1 MIRQRFQRVALFL
14 ALLSV
19 RPDSGF
25 AQSAAAGT
33 PNGQAATDVIQTT
46 EHSDARPLRER
57 PRTAGYLP
65 FLSAYSYRPVPDLQ
79 LDHTS
84 KIASLVQN
92 GAMNLSLQD
101 AIELAIENN
110 LDVEIHRYDFA
121 IADTDVLRAKG
132 GGITRGVNFTEAQVP
147 SGVGGPGSPLLNA
160 AAATVNPTNPT
171 ITNTFEL
178 NQIQQVQTNL
188 SLQGTSAFSTGP
200 AIPTYDPTFVGQL
213 AWVKRT
219 PLLTSTT
226 AGSSVGSST
235 QGTNDTLNNTLANF
249 SAVQAF
255 STGTQF
261 QAGINNSAQLL
272 TSTSSDA
279 NPFFAPPNAIF
290 TVSQSLLR
298 GFGTGVNRRYIRI
311 ANNDVKITRL
321 IFRQQLIDIVS
332 GVTRLYYDLVS
343 LREDV
348 AVKQETLTAAR
359 KLYSDDQSQVEV
371 GTLPPLE
378 LTRAQSLVASSELD
392 LVRSQGLVAQQE
404 TVLKSQLARRGSG
417 DDILKTVTIVPTD
430 PIVIPATDTLSPVD
444 ELISQALG
452 ERPDFAQAMLQVTNG
467 QITLEGSRNN
477 LRPELDLFGS
487 IQTRGTLSTV
497 SLAPAIPSPITTPS
511 LSTARVYEAGIQLT
525 LPIRNRIAQA
535 DAQRDT
541 LQLRQMQARLQQ
553 LENQVRVEVQ
563 NAYTAV
569 QVARAAYN
577 AAVNS
582 RKYQEQV
589 LQADRDRLSVGATSN
604 FFIVQDA
611 SYLAQARSTEV
622 AARSTYIEAK
632 VALDRA
638 IGTVLETNRI
648 DLDEA
653 IRGSN

>member
-1 MIRQRFQRVALFL
+1 V
-14 ALLSV
+14 
-19 RPDSGF
+19 
-25 AQSAAAGT
+25 GT
-33 PNGQAATDVIQTT
+33 
-46 EHSDARPLRER
+46 
-57 PRTAGYLP
+57 
-65 FLSAYSYRPVPDLQ
+65 
-79 LDHTS
+79 
-84 KIASLVQN
+84 
-92 GAMNLSLQD
+92 
-101 AIELAIENN
+101 
-110 LDVEIHRYDFA
+110 
-121 IADTDVLRAKG
+121 
-132 GGITRGVNFTEAQVP
+132 
-147 SGVGGPGSPLLNA
+147 
-160 AAATVNPTNPT
+160 
-171 ITNTFEL
+171 
-178 NQIQQVQTNL
+178 
-188 SLQGTSAFSTGP
+188 
-200 AIPTYDPTFVGQL
+200 
-213 AWVKRT
+213 
-219 PLLTSTT
+219 
-226 AGSSVGSST
+226 ST
-235 QGTNDTLNNTLANF
+235 QGSDGTLNNTLANF
-249 SAVQAF
+249 SLVQGF

-261 QAGINNSAQLL
+261 QAGVNNNAQIL
-272 TSTSSDA
+272 TSSRSDA

-290 TVSQSLLR
+290 TVSQPLLR

-311 ANNDVKITRL
+311 ANNDIKITRL

-332 GVTRLYYDLVS
+332 GVARLYYDLVS

-359 KLYSDDQSQVEV
+359 KLYSDDQAQVEV

-417 DDILKTVTIVPTD
+417 DDILKTVTITPTD
-430 PIVIPATDTLSPVD
+430 TIVIPATETLAPVE

-452 ERPDFAQAMLQVTNG
+452 ERPDFAQAVLQVTNG
-467 QITLEGSRNN
+467 QITLEGSKNE

-487 IQTRGTLSTV
+487 LQTRGTLSAA
-497 SLAPAIPSPITTPS
+497 SLAPAIPSPIATPS
-511 LSTARVYEAGIQLT
+511 IATARIYEGGIQLT
-525 LPIRNRIAQA
+525 LPMRNRIAQA

-553 LENQVRVEVQ
+553 LENQLRVEVQ

-577 AAVNS
+577 AAVKS
-582 RKYQEQV
+582 RQYQEQV

-638 IGTVLETNRI
+638 IGTVLENNHI
-648 DLDEA
+648 NLDEA
-653 IRGSN
+653 IRGSK

>member
-1 MIRQRFQRVALFL
+1 MIRRRFQRVALFL

-19 RPDSGF
+19 WPDSGF
-25 AQSAAAGT
+25 AQSPAAPT
-33 PNGQAATDVIQTT
+33 PTGQPAPVIETT
-46 EHSDARPLRER
+46 ERSEARPVRER
-57 PRTAGYLP
+57 PRAVGFLP
-65 FLSAYSYRPVPDLQ
+65 FLNAYSYRPVPDLQ

-92 GAMNLSLQD
+92 GVMNLSLQD
-101 AIELAIENN
+101 AIELAIEND

-200 AIPTYDPTFVGQL
+200 AIPIYDPTFVGQL

-261 QAGINNSAQLL
+261 QAGINNSAQIL

-290 TVSQSLLR
+290 TVSQPLLR

-430 PIVIPATDTLSPVD
+430 PIVIPATDTLAPVE
-444 ELISQALG
+444 ELISQALA

-487 IQTRGTLSTV
+487 IQTRGTLATV

-511 LSTARVYEAGIQLT
+511 TATARIYEAGIQLT

-553 LENQVRVEVQ
+553 LENQLRVEVQ

-653 IRGSN
+653 IRGSK